1 MGKTARCIKII
12 QILSAR
18 DLVNTK
24 ELADVLETN
33 PRNIKEYIKELEECG
48 YKIYSITGKNGG
60 YRLDKS
66 ETIPSLKL
74 TVKEKE
80 TLIEGTQFLRGT
92 NYLNQQAF
100 DEVIGKVFSSISTS
114 EITPSSIIERY
125 PLKMEKSDLQKRY
138 VILRECV
145 ENQLRCVIKYSSGSD
160 NKREHT
166 LEPYKLYAYNGSWFV
181 LAYNV
186 AIGKFGYFKLN
197 RIEEIEATR
206 SHFTRMK
213 SYDEKDYLDEF
224 GMIQNGEYYRIRVEL
239 TDLYQVV
246 SERIYGKYQK
256 IEQIDEHKSILDCQ
270 MQNKDMIKS
279 FILGFGKKA
288 KVLEPKWL
296 VDELKEELNVINEY
310 YGVNND

>member
-12 QILSAR
+12 QILSTR
-18 DLVNTK
+18 DLINTK

-60 YRLDKS
+60 YKLDKS

-74 TVKEKE
+74 TVSEKN
-80 TLIEGTQFLRGT
+80 TLLEGTEFLRGT
-92 NYLNQQAF
+92 SYMNQEAF
-100 DEVIGKVFSSISTS
+100 DSAIGKVFSSISTS

-125 PLKMEKSDLQKRY
+125 PLKMEKSELQKRY
-138 VILRECV
+138 VVLRDCV
-145 ENQLRCVIKYSSGSD
+145 ENQLRCKITYLSGND
-160 NKREHT
+160 KERQHE

-197 RIEEIEATR
+197 RIEKIEATR

-224 GMIQNGEYYRIRVEL
+224 GMIQNGEYFRIKIEL

-246 SERIYGKYQK
+246 SERIYGKNQR
-256 IEQIDEHKSILDCQ
+256 IEKIDEHTSILDCM
-270 MQNKDMIKS
+270 MQNKEMIKS
-279 FILGFGKKA
+279 FVLGFGHKA
-288 KVLEPKWL
+288 KVLSPDW
-296 VDELKEELNVINEY
+296 LKEELANEAKMLNEY